1 MLWFFAF
8 TTVGIAIF
16 ALFLA
21 LHRMFRMPFMQM
33 LGGTAILSICGWLA
47 TRAGL

>member
-21 LHRMFRMPFMQM
+21 LHRILKMPFMQM
-33 LGGTAILSICGWLA
+33 ISGTALLAVCGWLA
-47 TRAGL
+47 TRS

>member
-8 TTVGIAIF
+8 TTIGIAIF

-21 LHRMFRMPFMQM
+21 LHRLMKLPIFKMVS
-33 LGGTAILSICGWLA
+33 GTALLGLCGWLSA
-47 TRAGL
+47 QI

>member
-21 LHRMFRMPFMQM
+21 LRRMTRMPFLQM
-33 LGGTAILSICGWLA
+33 LGGTAILSLCGWLA